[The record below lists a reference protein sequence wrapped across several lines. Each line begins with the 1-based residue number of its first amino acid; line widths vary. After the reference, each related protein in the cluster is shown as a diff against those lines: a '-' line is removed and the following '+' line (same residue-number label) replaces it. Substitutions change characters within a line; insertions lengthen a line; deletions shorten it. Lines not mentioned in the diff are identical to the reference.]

1 LSISKQFI
9 YYLLGIFIPVGIWLL
24 IAISGALSG
33 IEQEAIRWRYLF
45 RGELKSTA
53 PIHFV
58 DLDAATISY
67 MGDRPWD
74 RREFGVLINAL
85 LDVGGARVVGLD
97 IIFSK
102 FGAGALLDVER
113 ARKGDAFLGQAI
125 AAHPDRVV
133 LAAGYTRVKS
143 SFTNEMADLP
153 FVRDGNYDPETN
165 HFPEAPTYPI
175 IQFDVGRLGL
185 ANVDESLSGGMIPY
199 YVPAF
204 VELNSPRYSLHLMDG
219 LMRQKGYF
227 MNEPVV
233 QVDGDQVVLTDKDGF
248 TTDALP
254 LQHEMTLFSL
264 GLETFLTAHGLDQS
278 AVEIRPDLLTI
289 HRDGT
294 VFRQIPLVRQQSIA
308 VNWFEGWDRS
318 LDHGRDSMQMVLRQ
332 AHALAEA
339 ASAGD
344 LAQVAELEQWF
355 QRFRDKVIFVGPVD
369 PQLKDLSPTPFNRE
383 PVPKVG
389 LHANLYRM
397 LEDQAYITRTG
408 RTVNILIVCLLASL
422 VSFLAL
428 GSGRLRFLAF
438 ICLLGYALIA
448 FVVFAQ
454 FNWILPLVVPVSASL
469 MAALSVVLI
478 KLGSEEWQRRRIK
491 ALFGA
496 YLAPNLVDEII
507 ESKQDPQLGGTEA
520 EITALFSDVEGFS
533 SLSEE
538 LSPHQLVSLMN
549 EYLGALTEVFQRD
562 AGTLDKYIGDAIV
575 TMFGMPIPVAD
586 HAARACRS
594 AIEMQKC
601 HAALRQKWAD
611 SGEWPESVLHMRTR
625 IGLNSGMAVIGNM
638 GSEMRFTYTMMG
650 DTVNVAAR
658 CESGA
663 KKYGVYTMVTANTL
677 FAALDQGA
685 ALTYR
690 QLDRIIVKGRR
701 QPIEVYELWDPSVS
715 QDLFARCKAAYE
727 AALALY
733 FDGDWAAALAG
744 FEAAALLEPS
754 QAFAPTTPSEY
765 LAGRCR
771 QFLESGGPQ
780 DWDGSFKMQKK

>member
-1 LSISKQFI
+1 
-9 YYLLGIFIPVGIWLL
+9 
-24 IAISGALSG
+24 
-33 IEQEAIRWRYLF
+33 
-45 RGELKSTA
+45 
-53 PIHFV
+53 
-58 DLDAATISY
+58 
-67 MGDRPWD
+67 
-74 RREFGVLINAL
+74 
-85 LDVGGARVVGLD
+85 LD

-102 FGAGALLDVER
+102 FGAGALLDVDR
-113 ARKGDAFLGQAI
+113 ARNGDAFLGQAV
-125 AAHPDRVV
+125 ATHSDRVV

-143 SFTNEMADLP
+143 YFTDEMADLP
-153 FVRDGNYDPETN
+153 FLRNGNYDPETN

-175 IQFDVGRLGL
+175 IQFDAGRLGL
-185 ANVDESLSGGMIPY
+185 ANVDETLSGGMIPY

-219 LMRQKGYF
+219 LLRQKGHF
-227 MNEPVV
+227 MNEPAVKV
-233 QVDGDQVVLTDKDGF
+233 EGEQVVLTDKDGF
-248 TTDALP
+248 TTDVLP

-264 GLETFLTAHGLDQS
+264 GLETFLAAHGLDET
-278 AVEIRPDLLTI
+278 AVEISPDTLTI
-289 HRDGT
+289 RRDDA
-294 VFRQIPLVRQQSIA
+294 VFRQVPLVQKQSIA
-308 VNWFEGWDRS
+308 VNWIEGWDRS
-318 LDHGRDSMQMVLRQ
+318 LDHDRDSMQMVLRQ

-339 ASAGD
+339 AARGD
-344 LAQVAELEQWF
+344 AASVAELKQWF

-369 PQLKDLSPTPFNRE
+369 PQLKDLSPTPFNRT

-397 LEDQAYITRTG
+397 LEDQAYVARTG
-408 RTVNILIVCLLASL
+408 RTVNILIVCVLALLISC
-422 VSFLAL
+422 LAL
-428 GSGRLRFLAF
+428 GNGWSRVLSFL
-438 ICLLGYALIA
+438 CLVSYGLVTFL
-448 FVVFAQ
+448 VFAR
-454 FNWILPLVVPVSASL
+454 FNWILPLVVPISASL
-469 MAALSVVLI
+469 MSALSVVLI

-496 YLAPNLVDEII
+496 YVAPKLVDEII

-575 TMFGMPIPVAD
+575 TMFGMPVPVDD
-586 HAARACRS
+586 HAARACHS

-601 HAALRQKWAD
+601 HADLRQKWAA
-611 SGEWPESVLHMRTR
+611 SGEWPESVSRMRTR

-663 KKYGVYTMVTANTL
+663 KNYGVYIMVTGNTL
-677 FAALDQGA
+677 TAALDQGA
-685 ALTYR
+685 TLTYR
-690 QLDRIIVKGRR
+690 KLDRIIVKGRK
-701 QPIEVYELWDPSVS
+701 QPVEVYELWEPSVPEE
-715 QDLFARCKAAYE
+715 LFCRCKTAYE
-727 AALALY
+727 FALTHY
-733 FDGDWAAALAG
+733 FAGRWSAALAG

-754 QAFAPTTPSEY
+754 QAFAATTPSEVM
-765 LAGRCR
+765 LGRCR
-771 QFLESGGPQ
+771 VFLASGGPEN
-780 DWDGSFKMQKK
+780 WDGSFKMQQK